1 MLLRLRWF
9 FLGALSSAGLMT
21 AVLVKLRRMRERF
34 TARAVARASAL
45 TLADSLELAGRAI
58 APPPHT
64 VTRRPEAIAPPP
76 ETVGRGG

>member
-1 MLLRLRWF
+1 MLLRLRWV

-21 AVLVKLRRMRERF
+21 AILVKLRQMRERF

-58 APPPHT
+58 APPPQA
-64 VTRRPEAIAPPP
+64 VPRQPEAIASPP
-76 ETVGRGG
+76 ETVGRDS